1 MQKAQEQA
9 RKQSEMNQFIKAQL
23 ASNEIVENPE
33 QYDEVEKTQQID
45 ILKEQNKELKQ
56 NLNHVKKLYKKSIQD
71 KPKTTKTTTLVQTKS
86 KKTETKKAATVVK
99 KAKKAEEPQMSKQM
113 EQKVQQLQTEE
124 LAESKIQPPSEV
136 AAALADTYESGEK
149 D

>member
-1 MQKAQEQA
+1 
-9 RKQSEMNQFIKAQL
+9 MNQFIKAQL

-71 KPKTTKTTTLVQTKS
+71 KPKTTTLVQTKS
-86 KKTETKKAATVVK
+86 KKTESKKAATVVK

-124 LAESKIQPPSEV
+124 LAESKIQPPSEI
-136 AAALADTYESGEK
+136 AAALADTYESGK

>member
-71 KPKTTKTTTLVQTKS
+71 KPKTTTLVQTKS
-86 KKTETKKAATVVK
+86 KKTETKKAATVIK

-136 AAALADTYESGEK
+136 AAALADTYESGK